1 MKNHRFSVLKPEM
14 LVCMGLAL
22 SPVAQAQLALEEVIV
37 TSQKREQSAQDVPV
51 ALTAISADTIEKL
64 GISQTQDL
72 ARLAPSL
79 TVGEGDNK
87 QNSSFRL
94 RGVGTDVFS
103 VGVEQS
109 VAFIIDDVSAV
120 QAGQAMAGLMDIERV
135 EILRGPQ
142 STLFGKSASA
152 GVISVTTKAPA
163 EEFEGSI
170 EISATSDEEQRVQGS
185 ISGPL
190 TDNLAYRLSGFWTD
204 REGFIENLST
214 GEDVNAAD
222 SSGFRAKLQWDISD
236 SITATL
242 GAYTTEE
249 DDTCCAL
256 TWRSLDPAAL
266 VFGFVPGDID
276 EGITPSDT
284 NLQFR
289 SEDGPVEHTETDG
302 VNLKLEIG
310 LGEFTLTSITAFD
323 NWEFSNDG
331 DVDFSNVDVFGF
343 FTGGALTGGF
353 FSESATETEYMSQE
367 LRLASPSYDN
377 FEYLVGLYYAD
388 VETDRT
394 FLRNPGL
401 PIIPSDWAGTVGT
414 ESMALFGQAT
424 FKFSDATSL
433 TAGLRYNHEEITVQF
448 TDNLL
453 APPSDVRATNDD
465 DVVVGKLSLQHFLAD
480 EVMLFAS
487 YSRGYKGQAFDMTS
501 GFTQVKADSPV
512 APETSDS
519 FEIGIKSKL
528 FDNRLLLNA
537 VAFYTE
543 YQDYQAQSTTVL
555 PDGSLVVNINNVGE
569 LETSG
574 LELEG
579 VALINENL
587 TISLNA
593 AFIDATVKE
602 FLAANCY
609 PRQTEALGCDV
620 RDGLGALTNQQN
632 IIDGELP
639 NSPDA
644 KISLI
649 ADYQTD
655 LTNLPFYGF
664 ANLSYVWQDSVNF
677 SLTQNPLTR
686 HDSYGVANISIGI
699 NDNDDRYRVTVFVNN
714 LTDENYSSGIGDLGV
729 LYGQRVAITNNFSR
743 ASQRHAGVRLKVSF

>member
-1 MKNHRFSVLKPEM
+1 MKSHCVIVLQ
-14 LVCMGLAL
+14 LRTFICLAL
-22 SPVAQAQLALEEVIV
+22 ITVPFAQAQLALEEVIV

-64 GISQTQDL
+64 GIGQTQDL
-72 ARLAPSL
+72 VRLAPSL

-120 QAGQAMAGLMDIERV
+120 QAGQAMAGLADIERV

-152 GVISVTTKAPA
+152 GVVSITTKAPSD
-163 EEFEGSI
+163 EFEGFV
-170 EISATSDEEQRVQGS
+170 EVSATDDDEQRVQAS

-190 TDNLAYRLSGFWTD
+190 TDSFAYRLSGFWTD

-222 SSGFRAKLQWDISD
+222 SSGFRGKLQWDISD

-256 TWRSLDPAAL
+256 TWQDLAPTAL

-276 EGITPSDT
+276 AGITPSDT
-284 NLQFR
+284 NTTFR

-302 VNLKLEIG
+302 INLKLEIG
-310 LGEFTLTSITAFD
+310 LGDFTLTSITAYD
-323 NWEFSNDG
+323 TWDFSNDG

-353 FSESATETEYMSQE
+353 FSQSTTETEYRSQE
-367 LRLASPSYDN
+367 FRLASPEYDN
-377 FEYLVGLYYAD
+377 FDYLIGLYYAD
-388 VETDRT
+388 VETDRS

-401 PIIPSDWAGTVGT
+401 PIIPSDWVGTVGT
-414 ESMALFGQAT
+414 ESMALFGQMT
-424 FKFSDATSL
+424 VRFGEATSL
-433 TAGLRYNHEEITVQF
+433 TGGLRFNREEISVQF

-453 APPSDVRATNDD
+453 APPSNISGRDDD
-465 DVVVGKLSLQHFLAD
+465 DVVVGKLSIQHFLAD

-487 YSRGYKGQAFDMTS
+487 YSRGYKGQAYDVTS
-501 GFTQVKADSPV
+501 GFSQFKADSPV

-519 FEIGIKSKL
+519 YEIGIKSKL
-528 FDNRLLLNA
+528 FDNRLQLNA
-537 VAFYTE
+537 VAFFTE
-543 YQDYQAQSTTVL
+543 YEDYQAQSTRVT
-555 PDGSLVVNINNVGE
+555 PEGALVVNINNVGV

-587 TISLNA
+587 SISLNA

-602 FLAANCY
+602 FLGANCY
-609 PRQTEALGCDV
+609 PRQTMELGCV
-620 RDGLGALTNQQN
+620 ANQQD
-632 IIDGELP
+632 IINGELP
-639 NSPDA
+639 NSPDS
-644 KISLI
+644 KFSLI
-649 ADYQTD
+649 ADYTVE
-655 LTNLPFYGF
+655 LSNLPFYGF

-677 SLTQNPLTR
+677 SLTQNPLTE
-686 HDSYGVANISIGI
+686 HSSYGVANLSIGI
-699 NDNDDRYRVTVFVNN
+699 NDNDDRYRVTAFVNN
-714 LTDENYSSGIGDLGV
+714 LSDENFRTGLADLGQ
-729 LYGQRVAITNNFSR
+729 LYGNAIAITNNFSR
-743 ASQRHAGVRLKVSF
+743 ASQRHAGVRLKISF